1 MKHVMIVLTLCMLV
15 ACGRSQQETSLAW
28 KTDSLVRMSDSTLLI
43 HMVYPVLTDTGAVAD
58 SINRTVMG
66 VIRSSFDEQ
75 DSLRGDYTL
84 DQSIDSM
91 MAYKNN
97 DEYLRKMPYTFVSEG
112 TAFRYDNV
120 VTVWIQR
127 YIFTGGAHGMTPSEF
142 FNFDYSNGRRLTND
156 QLFKDTAELCKLNRK
171 AFNLYLEGKGITNP
185 KQALFVSPDELP
197 LPQNMGFDSIGLVM
211 IYNQYEIAPY
221 SFGLFVYSLP
231 YDHVKSMFSD
241 VVKGK

>member
-97 DEYLRKMPYTFVSEG
+97 DECLTRSFRKVPLSATTTWLRSGYSVTFLPEG
-112 TAFRYDNV
+112 R
-120 VTVWIQR
+120 TV
-127 YIFTGGAHGMTPSEF
+127 
-142 FNFDYSNGRRLTND
+142 
-156 QLFKDTAELCKLNRK
+156 
-171 AFNLYLEGKGITNP
+171 
-185 KQALFVSPDELP
+185 
-197 LPQNMGFDSIGLVM
+197 
-211 IYNQYEIAPY
+211 
-221 SFGLFVYSLP
+221 
-231 YDHVKSMFSD
+231 
-241 VVKGK
+241 

>member
-1 MKHVMIVLTLCMLV
+1 MIVLTLCMLV

-171 AFNLYLEGKGITNP
+171 AFNLYLEG
-185 KQALFVSPDELP
+185 
-197 LPQNMGFDSIGLVM
+197 
-211 IYNQYEIAPY
+211 
-221 SFGLFVYSLP
+221 
-231 YDHVKSMFSD
+231 
-241 VVKGK
+241 

>member
-1 MKHVMIVLTLCMLV
+1 MIVLTLCMLV

-66 VIRSSFDEQ
+66 VIRSSFDEL

-142 FNFDYSNGRRLTND
+142 FN
-156 QLFKDTAELCKLNRK
+156 DTAELCKLNRK

-197 LPQNMGFDSIGLVM
+197 LPQNMGFDSVGLVM

>member
-15 ACGRSQQETSLAW
+15 ASGRSQQETSLAW

-120 VTVWIQR
+120 VTTQTIEYTRQTVVHV
-127 YIFTGGAHGMTPSEF
+127 A
-142 FNFDYSNGRRLTND
+142 
-156 QLFKDTAELCKLNRK
+156 
-171 AFNLYLEGKGITNP
+171 
-185 KQALFVSPDELP
+185 
-197 LPQNMGFDSIGLVM
+197 
-211 IYNQYEIAPY
+211 EIATPLIITRT
-221 SFGLFVYSLP
+221 SR
-231 YDHVKSMFSD
+231 SD
-241 VVKGK
+241 ERVCVCRLEIQFRRFDLQN